1 LSTVRGKN
9 VLSLTKYG
17 VGMKRIGILTGG
29 GDVPG
34 LNAVIKTVVQRCVE
48 DRIRVT
54 GILRGWQGIVEV
66 DPDEESSRNA
76 YTVPLRL
83 ETVRTVDRTGGTILH
98 SSRTNPGHIKEKA
111 LPEGLDAAAFPRDDK
126 GYYDLTARVLEN
138 LQRLEIDALVVTG
151 GDDTLGYAARL
162 GREGFP
168 VVGVPKTMDNDVSGT
183 EYCIGFSTAITR
195 SVDMISD
202 LRTPAGSHERIAV
215 IELFGRNS
223 GATALY
229 AGYLSGADRVLISEV
244 DFDLEKVC
252 AMLVADQDESP
263 SRYAVAVIS
272 EGAKPIGG
280 AIMERGEPD
289 PYGHRKL
296 GGIGEWLALQIEAR
310 SGRQCLNQRLAY
322 LMRSGHPD
330 SVDRM
335 VGINFGHLAYDLLR
349 DGRHSR
355 MTALQRGAYTTVP
368 LSSVE
373 AGSRSVDVE
382 AYYDAHEYRPR
393 VKRIEGL
400 PLFLS

>member
-1 LSTVRGKN
+1 MN
-9 VLSLTKYG
+9 
-17 VGMKRIGILTGG
+17 MKRIGILTGG

-48 DRIRVT
+48 DRVKVT
-54 GILRGWQGIVEV
+54 GIRRGWQGIVEL
-66 DPDEESSRNA
+66 DPDDERSREA
-76 YTVPLRL
+76 LLVSLRL
-83 ETVRTVDRTGGTILH
+83 ESVRTVDRTGGTILH
-98 SSRTNPGHIKEKA
+98 SSRTNPSKIREGA
-111 LPEGLDAAAFPRDDK
+111 LPSGLRGSSFPTDEK
-126 GYYDLTARVLEN
+126 GRYDLTSRVLAN
-138 LQRLEIDALVVTG
+138 LEKLQIDALVVTG

-162 GREGFP
+162 GREGFA

-244 DFDLEKVC
+244 DFDVERVC
-252 AMLVADQDESP
+252 AMLARDQDESP
-263 SRYAVAVIS
+263 SRYAVVVIS

-280 AIMERGEPD
+280 AVMERGEPD

-296 GGIGEWLALQIEAR
+296 GGIGEWLARELEAR
-310 SGRQCLNQRLAY
+310 TGRQTLNQRLAY
-322 LMRSGHPD
+322 LMRSGNPD

-335 VGINFGHLAYDLLR
+335 VAINFGHLAYDLLR
-349 DGRHSR
+349 DGRNGR

-368 LSSVE
+368 LSAVE
-373 AGSRSVDVE
+373 TGARSVDVE
-382 AYYDAHEYRPR
+382 AYYDTREYRPR